1 MWAGELVPCA
11 WVRYGLLGAI
21 HPLGIMGCVPISH
34 PSLTSN
40 HVSQLGER
48 AVSMVPST
56 GGKQSKV
63 RSTSNAIIQPITEF
77 QLIVLYCILAM
88 CYTL

>member
-21 HPLGIMGCVPISH
+21 HPLGIISCLLISH

-40 HVSQLGER
+40 HMSQLGER
-48 AVSMVPST
+48 AVSAVPST
-56 GGKQSKV
+56 GGKQSNV
-63 RSTSNAIIQPITEF
+63 RSTSNTVIRLITEF
-77 QLIVLYCILAM
+77 QLNEG
-88 CYTL
+88 